1 MRLIK
6 NHIVR
11 KISRKTIIISFTD
24 NNHAKFDSDSKK
36 EC

>member
-1 MRLIK
+1 MCLIK

-11 KISRKTIIISFTD
+11 KISRKTIRIAFID
-24 NNHAKFDSDSKK
+24 DNHAKFDSDSKK